1 MAQKQCWYADQGP
14 FLYES
19 DNLYPDAV
27 PKEGGRVP
35 QAMIENAPAEYYHVA
50 RKSELDSVAA
60 SLVTGTIDSVARSK
74 AESASTRAGTADSKS
89 VSVGAADS
97 TSTSV
102 ANSQDTSQGV
112 RLSVIESKLT
122 SGGW

>member
-1 MAQKQCWYADQGP
+1 MTQRLCWYASYGP
-14 FLYES
+14 FLYDDE
-19 DNLYPDAV
+19 LQYGGGGFYEAGRGPQVWIEDA
-27 PKEGGRVP
+27 PS
-35 QAMIENAPAEYYHVA
+35 QYYHVA

-60 SLVTGTIDSVARSK
+60 SLVTGTVDSVARSK
-74 AESASTRAGTADSKS
+74 AESASTRADTADSKS